1 MTTTPKTLRS
11 RNMTAAKRSLT
22 LIRDGAA
29 ADLAT
34 IENGG
39 VPESSF
45 TASVATYEK
54 ALTVLRT
61 LDALGEAAPADGEG
75 WLATVEVYR
84 DDLDVL
90 IHLLRQSDVAG
101 VITQAEDNSPIGH
114 LLAAIEDEQK
124 PEEA

>member
-1 MTTTPKTLRS
+1 MPASPKTLRS
-11 RNMTAAKRSLT
+11 RNMTAAKRSAR

-34 IENGG
+34 LENEG

-45 TASVATYEK
+45 AASVATYEK

-61 LDALGEAAPADGEG
+61 LDMLGEDGTPPGKG
-75 WLATVEVYR
+75 WLATVEVSR
-84 DDLDVL
+84 DDLDLL

-101 VITQAEDNSPIGH
+101 VIERAEDSSPIGH
-114 LLAAIEDEQK
+114 LLAAVAPEPEQ
-124 PEEA
+124 EET